1 MRAFITVLL
10 LIMSICLMAKDYLPL
25 DLVDTSQLVEM
36 LSGTGLDSLDLAFEK
51 DWDLSTRFKM
61 ESQMRVLQNPWLGLE
76 ELARWRELN
85 ASQELIPLADEL
97 FEAWRARC
105 PVAIPPIMWMTMP
118 RA

>member
-10 LIMSICLMAKDYLPL
+10 LIMSICLMAKDYRPL
-25 DLVDTSQLVEM
+25 DPVDTSQLVEM

-76 ELARWRELN
+76 ELARWR
-85 ASQELIPLADEL
+85 
-97 FEAWRARC
+97 
-105 PVAIPPIMWMTMP
+105 
-118 RA
+118 